1 MSCTRLA
8 GFVLVACA
16 IAALLL
22 LAAHPGGASHDF
34 QGLVRMEAAQ
44 QAQNALVHG
53 GFILLLPLIVACQ
66 TELARMLGFDRF
78 VPLAGLMVFCAGS
91 AFLAASLLVDGLL
104 VPEMAAKL
112 IAGPPQRI
120 DAAWPA
126 FLVAGTAVRVLMP
139 LGLGLQALGATALAF
154 AALRLRR
161 VIALV
166 GLSICLIALAGVA
179 TLPHQPMVMMM
190 AIALVAG
197 GWNATGGALLLVT
210 DRAGR

>member
-1 MSCTRLA
+1 MPSTPLA
-8 GFVLVACA
+8 GYVLIVCA
-16 IAALLL
+16 MASLLL

-34 QGLVRMEAAQ
+34 QGLVRMEAAR

-53 GFILLLPLIVACQ
+53 GFILLLPFIVVCQ

-112 IAGPPQRI
+112 VAGPPQRI

-139 LGLGLQALGATALAF
+139 LGLGLQGLGATALAF
-154 AALRLRR
+154 TALRLRR
-161 VIALV
+161 AIAAA
-166 GLSICLIALAGVA
+166 GLLICLVALAGVA
-179 TLPHQPMVMMM
+179 TLPHQPIVLMM
-190 AIALVAG
+190 AIALVIG
-197 GWNATGGALLLVT
+197 GWNAVGGVLLLMAA
-210 DRAGR
+210 RAQR